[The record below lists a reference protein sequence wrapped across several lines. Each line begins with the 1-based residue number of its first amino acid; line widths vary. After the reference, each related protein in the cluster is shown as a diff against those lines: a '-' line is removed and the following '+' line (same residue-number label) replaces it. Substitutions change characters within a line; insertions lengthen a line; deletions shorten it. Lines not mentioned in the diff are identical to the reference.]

1 MRFMRKYAQ
10 SLFPG
15 LTSDQTTA
23 TTAVPL
29 VHLLKSNDFLDY
41 LGSQLVN
48 MGPNSQATTEATKS
62 SVDLGSGQLLTY

>member
-29 VHLLKSNDFLDY
+29 VHLLKSNDF
-41 LGSQLVN
+41 
-48 MGPNSQATTEATKS
+48 
-62 SVDLGSGQLLTY
+62 